1 MNSIRVIG
9 VIFGVLAFVI
19 CLLAGSMLVCPV
31 IQGVEPVVSVDEGIG
46 TFFIGTGFFFASLLM
61 LMGSHAAGSAPV
73 KKSRPVKTAVKKN
86 VQAAKNKSATKG
98 KSVAKSAPAQDNK
111 VAIYAGNL
119 SPEATEDDLRRAF
132 EPFGKV
138 LTVNVV
144 MDKFSGKSKGFGF
157 VEMPDKLEA
166 AAAIESLND
175 HEMAGRKLKVTVARS
190 MPRKGNSG
198 PRKRPRPSAQK

>member
-1 MNSIRVIG
+1 MSGIKKIG

-19 CLLAGSMLVCPV
+19 CLLAGSIVMCPAIERCPV
-31 IQGVEPVVSVDEGIG
+31 ISSDDGIG
-46 TFFIGTGFFFASLLM
+46 VFFIGTGFFFASLLIFV
-61 LMGSHAAGSAPV
+61 GPVSVDFSIGKKTVVVKTGV
-73 KKSRPVKTAVKKN
+73 KKKAS
-86 VQAAKNKSATKG
+86 G
-98 KSVAKSAPAQDNK
+98 AKSKAPSKAKPAAAQDNK

-119 SPEATEDDLRRAF
+119 SPEASEDDLRRAF

-166 AAAIESLND
+166 ASAIEALND

-198 PRKRPRPSAQK
+198 PRRRPRPSANK